1 MVTRTLERAALWEV
15 QTPQVIEPGLLRAGF
30 ELVREKSLDVTDDV
44 SIIEALGKPVKIT
57 SGSYKN
63 IKVSKCLKG
72 GFEGG
77 LQAAVTMPTKP
88 PPQQTPLTISY
99 QAFFPSSL
107 SGHHTQRHARGG
119 TVLDAQW
126 GRDPFLSGVCTVAR
140 GRQPGWYVRPCTI
153 LPTAD
158 SWTVVR
164 TIL

>member
-1 MVTRTLERAALWEV
+1 MLGVQAKATIKEADGDLMVTRTLERAALWEV

-77 LQAAVTMPTKP
+77 LYASVSMPIY
-88 PPQQTPLTISY
+88 PQQPPLTFS
-99 QAFFPSSL
+99 
-107 SGHHTQRHARGG
+107 
-119 TVLDAQW
+119 
-126 GRDPFLSGVCTVAR
+126 
-140 GRQPGWYVRPCTI
+140 
-153 LPTAD
+153 
-158 SWTVVR
+158 
-164 TIL
+164 